1 MIKHLSAYKT
11 SISFMVFI
19 GITLMVGAGYIISI
33 NLSNLGHKSFQN
45 KADIRSQ
52 QLQKEI
58 SSHLTQHTKI
68 LQDFAQLRIFSQAVL
83 QPEQNAEEAQSLMN
97 SWKLLGEHYPLYLV
111 DFEGNLIRS
120 STNANKTFIMSPAIK
135 SILNETLDQ
144 NLDLI
149 KQEPHPRIRLSVAIK
164 HNEFTEGA
172 LIAELPLAEVYQ
184 NMEELL
190 AHSEGLQI
198 FHKNHELRY
207 LGPNIP
213 RAFEQRID
221 LGKGFWA
228 NIYFDYSP
236 FIKTRNSAL
245 AHYLLIA
252 FVVSIIISTI
262 GFLII
267 NHLFVKPLNA
277 LETHFSQ
284 CQLSGSE
291 PKDEGV
297 IVQEFDNL
305 KILFD
310 QLISALQ
317 NRSENLETINSEME
331 QLVHQR
337 TKELTSKIG
346 ELQKMSEFKSQ
357 FFANMSHEIRT
368 PMNAIHGYAELLRE
382 LDLDEDAKNYC
393 DSIYQ
398 STKSLLMIINE
409 ILDFSKILEDKSE
422 LNLRVFNFN
431 ELLRSL
437 RKLFESSCTAKG
449 LKLNFTLLDESTAWL
464 KGDKDRIRQVLVNLI
479 SNSIK
484 FTEKGSVDINCYYLD
499 NHNTAQVHVQVKDS
513 GMGIGSET
521 LNAITKGHHLSS
533 KNYGL
538 GLKICQDLLKQMK
551 TTLNVQS
558 QENIGSSFEFELV
571 LEKMHHPVTSAKKAI
586 DFSALGYKPNIL
598 VVDDNRI
605 NLELV
610 KDCLKGL
617 PLNCHLKSS
626 GQAALDFMESNPTD
640 LILMDCQMPQMNGF
654 EATDKLRSK
663 GVEIPIIA
671 FSANAFKD
679 NIEECYKVGMND
691 YIVKPFEKQ
700 DFLAK
705 ILQWLKEKKLTS

>member
-19 GITLMVGAGYIISI
+19 GITVMVGAGYIISI
-33 NLSNLGHKSFQN
+33 NLTNLGHKSFQN

-58 SSHLTQHTKI
+58 SSHLTQRTKI

-120 STNANKTFIMSPAIK
+120 STNATKTFIMSPAIK
-135 SILNETLDQ
+135 SILNENLDQ
-144 NLDLI
+144 NVDLI

-198 FHKNHELRY
+198 FHNNHELRY

-382 LDLDEDAKNYC
+382 LDLEKDAKNYT
-393 DSIYQ
+393 DSIYE

-409 ILDFSKILEDKSE
+409 ILDFAKILEDKNE

-431 ELLRSL
+431 ELLSNL
-437 RKLFESSCTAKG
+437 RKLFESSCKAKG
-449 LKLNFTLLDESTAWL
+449 LKLNFTLLDDSNVWV

-484 FTEKGSVDINCYYLD
+484 FTEKGSVDINCHYRD
-499 NHNTAQVHVQVKDS
+499 NDNKALVHVQVKDS

-521 LNAITKGHHLSS
+521 LNAITKGLHLSS

-551 TTLNVQS
+551 TTLNIRS
-558 QENIGSSFEFELV
+558 QKNIGSSFEFELL

-586 DFSALGYKPNIL
+586 DFSVLGYKPNIL

-617 PLNCHLKSS
+617 PINCHLKSS
-626 GQAALDFMESNPTD
+626 GQAALDFMASNPTD

-654 EATDKLRSK
+654 EATDKLRSQ
-663 GVEIPIIA
+663 GVDIPIIA
-671 FSANAFKD
+671 FSANAFQD
-679 NIEECYKVGMND
+679 NIDECYKVGMND